1 MYYAVVKEGVVINTI
16 VAPEDYTYPFDD
28 GAIAIP
34 SDEAGIGWRYE
45 NGKFIP
51 PEEAEIKR
59 KMEEAPATSKK
70 LAALVQAQKGEETQ

>member
-1 MYYAVVKEGVVINTI
+1 MYYAVVKDGVVINTI
-16 VAPEDYTYPFDD
+16 VAPKNYTYPFDD

-51 PEEAEIKR
+51 PEETELKGKI
-59 KMEEAPATSKK
+59 EEATAASKK